1 MDYKEYEEKYA
12 KLLVNKCLVNNG
24 KKPLLIVF
32 ESAEILSFAKLCSKV
47 AKECGYKEVNIF
59 NKRPQEIH
67 EYLLNTSLENIEINS
82 LLDRSLM
89 EEMAKKE
96 ANILILDTFQENC
109 FANVSNDKLKK
120 YREIVDSQLDTYYD
134 FTSNFKCPWNVACY
148 PTVNWA
154 KKVYPNLK
162 EKEAFD
168 LLFLNIM
175 KMCLCD
181 KQSPEKEWE
190 IVQKEHQERAERL
203 NDLQI
208 RKLHYS
214 NNSGTNLDVYLPS
227 NHIWL
232 GADDKDYYGN
242 SFICNMPA
250 YELFTSPIYSETK
263 GTVLSSMPIYYNGKI
278 INKFGLEF
286 KKGQV
291 TNILTSND
299 EDYKSLK
306 ELINTDDNSKFLG
319 ECAIVESTTPVGQ
332 TNTLYYNPSYDEN
345 YSTHLALGTAYPDS
359 IKNGLEMSKEELIA
373 NGLNVSKTHV
383 DFMIGTKDLE
393 ITADTKKGKMLI
405 FSDGR
410 FRNI

>member
-1 MDYKEYEEKYA
+1 M
-12 KLLVNKCLVNNG
+12 VNNG
-24 KKPLLIVF
+24 VKPLLIVA
-32 ESAEILSFAKLCSKV
+32 EAVEILPFATLCAKI
-47 AKECGYKEVNIF
+47 AKECGYREVKIL

-67 EYLLNTSLENIEINS
+67 EYLLNTPLDNIEINS
-82 LLDRSLM
+82 LLNRSLM
-89 EEMAKKE
+89 EKMAKKE
-96 ANILILDTFQENC
+96 ANILILDTFKENQ
-109 FANVSNDKLKK
+109 FSNVSNEKLKK
-120 YREIVDSQLDTYYD
+120 YREIIDSQLDTYYE
-134 FTSNFKCPWNVACY
+134 FISNFKCPWSIACY
-148 PTVNWA
+148 PTTSWA

-175 KMCLCD
+175 KMCLCN
-181 KQSPEKEWE
+181 KKSPEKEWS
-190 IVQKEHQERAERL
+190 IIQKENQERAERL

-208 RKLHYS
+208 RKLHY
-214 NNSGTNLDVYLPS
+214 NNSLGTNLDIYLPS
-227 NHIWL
+227 KHIWL

-250 YELFTSPIYSETK
+250 YELFTSPIYSETT
-263 GTVLSSMPIYYNGKI
+263 GTVFSSMPIHHNGKL
-278 INKFGLEF
+278 INNFGLEF
-286 KKGQV
+286 NNGQV
-291 TNILTSND
+291 TKIFASSD
-299 EDYKSLK
+299 EDYKSIQ
-306 ELINTDDNSKFLG
+306 EIITTDDTSKFLG

-359 IKNGLEMSKEELIA
+359 IKNGLEMTEEELIA